1 MFSVIVCSGLSSKL
15 ECFRRL
21 MPSRAGRGSNAYA
34 CSCIFS
40 FYSSQS
46 LPHVAFNCVMLPNS
60 AELSWFFWLFSF
72 IAFKYLRVLTNSFFP
87 NLSFPF
93 LQWNIYVLL
102 LLSLCILLFGLIC
115 WLPFHFLFSKFLLK
129 NIYFWMLWVFILVQ
143 AFSSCFKQELHLV
156 MVLRL
161 LISVASLIAECRLEV
176 CSLQELQLVR
186 SKTQAQ

>member
-129 NIYFWMLWVFILVQ
+129 IFIFGCSGSSFW
-143 AFSSCFKQELHLV
+143 C
-156 MVLRL
+156 RL
-161 LISVASLIAECRLEV
+161 SLVASGRSYTWLW
-176 CSLQELQLVR
+176 CSDCSFLWLLSLR
-186 SKTQAQ
+186 SAG